1 MKPQAWP
8 LGGFGLQNGGCG
20 VGEWRVQGR
29 GTANEIVEKWNKKN
43 VALNPAPVIYYKSR
57 RRKGDCRDGA
67 RSHGLPTLKQA
78 AFRPSHRR
86 KKSDPVAKLTA

>member
-1 MKPQAWP
+1 MRAVFCPTAAFTQIAGKGR
-8 LGGFGLQNGGCG
+8 LRDGGSSC
-20 VGEWRVQGR
+20 
-29 GTANEIVEKWNKKN
+29 EKHRNVPAKKHL
-43 VALNPAPVIYYKSR
+43 ALFVAPVIYYKSR

-67 RSHGLPTLKQA
+67 WPHGLPTLKQA